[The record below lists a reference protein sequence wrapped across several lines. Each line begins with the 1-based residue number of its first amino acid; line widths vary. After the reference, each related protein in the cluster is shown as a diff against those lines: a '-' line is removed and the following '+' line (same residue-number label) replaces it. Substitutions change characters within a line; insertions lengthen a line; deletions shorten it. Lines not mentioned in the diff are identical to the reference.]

1 MRYKE
6 LEEQD
11 ALESF
16 MESFRVFLN
25 RNKNIPQNRRKSY
38 LNLLKYVR
46 KLTRVTPG
54 DKDVINKLRDEIIR
68 EKANHVNHEWLLEK
82 IAELE

>member
-1 MRYKE
+1 
-6 LEEQD
+6 
-11 ALESF
+11 

-25 RNKNIPQNRRKSY
+25 RNKSIPQQRRKSY

-46 KLTRVTPG
+46 RLTRIKPG
-54 DKDVINKLRDEIIR
+54 DKVALEKFREEIIR

-82 IAELE
+82 IAEME

>member
-1 MRYKE
+1 
-6 LEEQD
+6 
-11 ALESF
+11 

-25 RNKNIPQNRRKSY
+25 RNKNIPQQRRKSY

-46 KLTRVTPG
+46 RLTRISSN
-54 DKDVINKLRDEIIR
+54 DKMAVQKFKEEIIK